1 MAPRDQARP
10 YNAYVQRQYQEGVPG
25 DDQGEEPVYDPPE
38 DTPSRQ
44 PWQNRRSL
52 SARAEQAAAPP
63 DEELSKAERHQLLID
78 TIKLYDE
85 EWQLARIWARGET
98 NWLVAYLV
106 PRAKRMDLNTA
117 LRKNKALTII
127 IDSRGNTQVKL
138 PKRRKWFF
146 GLF

>member
-1 MAPRDQARP
+1 MDAVEAQDEPGQEAP
-10 YNAYVQRQYQEGVPG
+10 
-25 DDQGEEPVYDPPE
+25 DDAEP
-38 DTPSRQ
+38 RQ
-44 PWQNRRSL
+44 PWLDPHRTPTRL
-52 SARAEQAAAPP
+52 ERAAQPY
-63 DEELSKAERHQLLID
+63 DEELSKAERHQILID

-85 EWQLARIWARGET
+85 DWQLARIWARGET

-106 PRAKRMDLNTA
+106 PRDKRMDLNTA